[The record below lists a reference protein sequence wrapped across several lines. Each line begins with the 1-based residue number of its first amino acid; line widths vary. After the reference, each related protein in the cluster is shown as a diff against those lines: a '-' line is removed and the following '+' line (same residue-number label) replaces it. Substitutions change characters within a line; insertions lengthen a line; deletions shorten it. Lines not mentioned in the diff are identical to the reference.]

1 MRTWVVKT
9 SEMLATDQG
18 RGRLLRSGQIAHLL
32 DRRGHEVTWWMSTFD
47 HAARRQRNTAD
58 TEMRF
63 GERGRIRMLR
73 SPGYRSTVSFTRLID
88 HALWGRRFALAL
100 RVETP
105 PDIIFCAYPTIESAW
120 VCTRFGLRHGVP
132 VVLDLRDMWPDIFFY
147 AKGPALDPLMRVAF
161 APYTWMARAAFRD
174 ATALFGITEE
184 FVDWGLRYAGRARNE
199 WDAGYPLAYPRP
211 TPAGDSSPASRDAD
225 AFWNSH
231 GVRRESAF
239 NVVVIGALNGRAY
252 EMEAVI
258 DAARALA
265 RDASPV
271 RIIVCGDG
279 DEAPRFR
286 KLAADCPNVLFP
298 GWISAPQIQ
307 AILRRSHLGLVP
319 YRNTPDFEM
328 SIPNKAVE
336 YLSAGVPVGTS
347 LGGTL
352 QRVLETNDCGFHYDS
367 ADPFALVAGIRA
379 LRDSPDLH
387 ARRSSAARDLF
398 DRSFVSENVYGAL
411 TARLESI
418 ASAAKAA
425 SHVVKTRV
433 SAHPK
438 VPS

>member
-1 MRTWVVKT
+1 
-9 SEMLATDQG
+9 
-18 RGRLLRSGQIAHLL
+18 
-32 DRRGHEVTWWMSTFD
+32 
-47 HAARRQRNTAD
+47 
-58 TEMRF
+58 
-63 GERGRIRMLR
+63 
-73 SPGYRSTVSFTRLID
+73 
-88 HALWGRRFALAL
+88 
-100 RVETP
+100 
-105 PDIIFCAYPTIESAW
+105 
-120 VCTRFGLRHGVP
+120 
-132 VVLDLRDMWPDIFFY
+132 
-147 AKGPALDPLMRVAF
+147 
-161 APYTWMARAAFRD
+161 
-174 ATALFGITEE
+174 
-184 FVDWGLRYAGRARNE
+184 
-199 WDAGYPLAYPRP
+199 
-211 TPAGDSSPASRDAD
+211 
-225 AFWNSH
+225 
-231 GVRRESAF
+231 
-239 NVVVIGALNGRAY
+239 
-252 EMEAVI
+252 
-258 DAARALA
+258 
-265 RDASPV
+265 
-271 RIIVCGDG
+271 
-279 DEAPRFR
+279 
-286 KLAADCPNVLFP
+286 VLFP